1 MAAAVAQAPTSLHGK
16 ESAASGSSQRSKGAA
31 PAAPNVDDQ
40 TDADLEQFMA
50 QFDEKS
56 MDRMDSAEPMVMLAF
71 YKRLLPWR
79 PLYIWLNRDLPHK
92 PSKNFTHREFAFTLQ
107 NDVYLRYNSF
117 TGWEDLKREVVRLNP
132 SRFEIGP
139 AYSAKPKDRKTV
151 QRATFKPISRELV
164 FDIDM
169 SDYDEIRTCC
179 SGKGICSRCWAFI
192 AVAVKVL
199 DEALRSDF
207 GFKHLLWV
215 YSGRRGIHC
224 WVSDASACELADDA
238 RKAIVGWMEVVRGSA
253 NQTKKVFLGTGGG
266 LHDRVLHPSLRRAL
280 YGSSDS
286 PRSISDPNSDPTGP
300 LERAFVKTVL
310 KDQDCF
316 AVRKQWETLLELLPT
331 SSDGTHVEAL
341 RKNWTSNPSRSSI
354 LKWADVVKA
363 RNGAG
368 QSATRVWNAAMED
381 IVLQYTYP
389 RIDSEVS
396 KHLNHLLKSPFVV
409 HPATGRVCV
418 PVDPRRVDSFDPE
431 VTPPTAAKLLRELN
445 SFEGKVRDGL
455 VGSGGSVPKN
465 DWEKTSLKP
474 FVDLFEKHCQG
485 IVKQSIDAKRAVE
498 SFSMDF

>member
-1 MAAAVAQAPTSLHGK
+1 MAAAVAQPPASLGASAGPSQKGK
-16 ESAASGSSQRSKGAA
+16 TAAAAAAA
-31 PAAPNVDDQ
+31 PAPNDDQ
-40 TDADLEQFMA
+40 IDAEVDRFMA
-50 QFDEKS
+50 QFDEQS
-56 MDRMDSAEPMVMLAF
+56 ADRLDSAEPMVMLAF

-79 PLYIWLNRDLPHK
+79 PLYTWLNRDLPHK

-107 NDVYLRYNSF
+107 NDVYLRYQSF
-117 TGWEDLKREVVRLNP
+117 NGWEDLKREVVRLNP

-151 QRATFKPISRELV
+151 QRATFKPVTRELV

-224 WVSDASACELADDA
+224 WISDTAACELADDA

-253 NQTKKVFLGTGGG
+253 NQAKKVFLGSAAG
-266 LHDRVLHPSLRRAL
+266 LHERTLHPSLHRAL
-280 YGSSDS
+280 YGSHEHV
-286 PRSISDPNSDPTGP
+286 RLIGDPGSDPTGP

-310 KDQDCF
+310 RDQDCF

-331 SSDGTHVEAL
+331 SSDGSHVEGL
-341 RKNWTSNPSRSSI
+341 RKSWSANPSRSSV
-354 LKWADVVKA
+354 LKWSDVAKA
-363 RNGAG
+363 RS
-368 QSATRVWNAAMED
+368 SADGRAQKVWNAAMED

-418 PVDPRRVDSFDPE
+418 PVDPKRVDAFDPE
-431 VTPPTAAKLLRELN
+431 ASAPTAAKLLRELN
-445 SFEGKVRDGL
+445 SFEGKARDGL
-455 VGSGGSVPKN
+455 LPPGTSVPKN
-465 DWEKTSLKP
+465 DWDKTSLRP
-474 FVDLFEKHCQG
+474 FVELFEKHCQG
-485 IVKQSIDAKRAVE
+485 IVRQSVEAQRAAN
-498 SFSMDF
+498 SYSMDF